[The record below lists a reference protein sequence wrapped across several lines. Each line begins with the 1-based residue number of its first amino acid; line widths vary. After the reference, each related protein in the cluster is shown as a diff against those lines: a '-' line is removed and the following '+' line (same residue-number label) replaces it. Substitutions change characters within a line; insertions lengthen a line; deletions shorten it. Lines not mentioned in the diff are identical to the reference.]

1 MQRVIITA
9 GAAGIG
15 RATARRFV
23 KDGAKVA
30 VCDVDHD
37 ALAKLKVEL
46 PTVST
51 HICDVSNEA
60 QVGTFM
66 ADAMANVGGVDVL
79 VNNAGTAGPTG
90 NIEDLSLAD
99 FQACLAVNVLGGFM
113 ATRAA
118 VPAMKAQGHGAIINL
133 SSAAGIFPFPQRT
146 PYSASKWGIVG
157 VTKSLALELGPSGI
171 RVNCI
176 CPGAVNGDRI
186 QRVFAAKA
194 EATGQTVEQVQE
206 KITSLTG
213 MRTMVDNEDI
223 AEAIFFLA
231 SPAARFISGQALP
244 VDGAVISLAS

>member
-15 RATARRFV
+15 RATALRFL
-23 KDGAKVA
+23 KEGAKVA
-30 VCDVDHD
+30 
-37 ALAKLKVEL
+37 
-46 PTVST
+46 
-51 HICDVSNEA
+51 ICDIDQEA
-60 QVGTFM
+60 IAQLKDQAPEITCFECNVADEAASGHFM
-66 ADAMANVGGVDVL
+66 KEAMAALGGVDVL

-90 NIEDLSLAD
+90 NVEELTLDD
-99 FQACLAVNVLGGFM
+99 FRACLEVNVLGGFL

-118 VPAMKAQGHGAIINL
+118 VPAMKAQSHGVIINL
-133 SSAAGIFPFPQRT
+133 SSAAGIYPFPQRT
-146 PYSASKWGIVG
+146 PYSAAKWGIVG

-186 QRVFAAKA
+186 QRVFSAKA
-194 EATGQTVEQVQE
+194 EATGQTIEQVQD

-244 VDGAVISLAS
+244 VDGAVISLV